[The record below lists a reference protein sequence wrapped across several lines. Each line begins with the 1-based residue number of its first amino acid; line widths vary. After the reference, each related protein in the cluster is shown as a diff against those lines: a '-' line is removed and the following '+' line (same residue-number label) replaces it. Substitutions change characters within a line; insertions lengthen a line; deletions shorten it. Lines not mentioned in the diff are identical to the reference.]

1 MSLKALCRG
10 LLAVAALAALAG
22 GAFAQT
28 MFYNEVAKDG
38 RIYVFASGQRF
49 DTFEK
54 SGGAEIGVAITRPGY
69 GPNGET
75 VVFDS
80 EDAIN
85 LYNYKH
91 GLPGEYFPKPKETPK
106 SPFPAGKFSGLM
118 FGDYYWYD
126 KWHQDTISA
135 SNTNSVQGQQGFW
148 LRRAYFTYD
157 LHVQREV
164 HDPLPARGEQQRPVR
179 RRQPEPLRQGR
190 LPEVDLHRQAGLDAR
205 HPAEPHLRLARGL
218 LGPAPHREDAGRPL
232 PHRLL
237 A

>member
-10 LLAVAALAALAG
+10 LLAVVALAALAG

-49 DTFEK
+49 DAFEK

-91 GLPGEYFPKPKETPK
+91 GLPGRVLPEAEGSAEVAVPGRQVHRADVRGLLLVRQVAPGRDQRHQPEQRAA
-106 SPFPAGKFSGLM
+106 PAGLL
-118 FGDYYWYD
+118 
-126 KWHQDTISA
+126 A
-135 SNTNSVQGQQGFW
+135 
-148 LRRAYFTYD
+148 A
-157 LHVQREV
+157 
-164 HDPLPARGEQQRPVR
+164 AR
-179 RRQPEPLRQGR
+179 L
-190 LPEVDLHRQAGLDAR
+190 L
-205 HPAEPHLRLARGL
+205 HLRL
-218 LGPAPHREDAGRPL
+218 DDQ
-232 PHRLL
+232 
-237 A
+237 